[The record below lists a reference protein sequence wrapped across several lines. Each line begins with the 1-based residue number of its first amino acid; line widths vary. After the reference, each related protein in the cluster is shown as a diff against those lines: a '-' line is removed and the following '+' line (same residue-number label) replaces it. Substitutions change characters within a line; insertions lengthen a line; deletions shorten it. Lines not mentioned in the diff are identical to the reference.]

1 MSAPQSTRAPSSPV
15 YGSPAAPSAPVG
27 VPTPTPAPPV
37 SPPVSPPVVPS
48 SRPFAASSFWNAPL
62 AANAPLDGQS
72 ATYVAALQRQVA
84 QYGPWINTT
93 EYSSAVYTV
102 AASQQT
108 VHVTLD
114 NNAPGLQ
121 AALDQVPIPAGAQPA
136 AGTDG
141 TMIVTQPSTDTMWEL
156 WRAVRRADGWHAT
169 FGGRMS
175 NVSSNPGYFTDPPSW
190 GATATSLPML
200 GGLMRLDELAA
211 GHIDHALALALPETR
226 AVAYSFPAQ
235 RTDGAINS
243 ATAIPQGARFRL
255 DPNLDLNQIPMDPIV
270 KEMAIAAQRYGIV
283 VRDTAGS
290 VAFYGEDPTSTGTDP
305 YGGPGGFFHQAY
317 PSQLLAQFPWP
328 HLQTLQ
334 TNLSYTPK

>member
-1 MSAPQSTRAPSSPV
+1 MGPVITRLRVPCCPERPSRRPHAHSCSAGLS
-15 YGSPAAPSAPVG
+15 
-27 VPTPTPAPPV
+27 PV
-37 SPPVSPPVVPS
+37 SPPVGPS
-48 SRPFAASSFWNAPL
+48 FRAFAASSFWNAPL

-72 ATYVAALQRQVA
+72 ATYVADLQRQVA

-102 AASQQT
+102 AAGQPT

-141 TMIVTQPSTDTMWEL
+141 TMIITQPSTDTMWEL

-169 FGGRMS
+169 YGGRMS

-200 GGLMRLDELAA
+200 GGLMRIDELAA

-226 AVAYSFPAQ
+226 AIAYSFPAQ
-235 RTDGAINS
+235 RTHGAIDR

-255 DPNLDLNQIPMDPIV
+255 DLNLDLNQIPMDPIV

-290 VAFYGEDPTSTGTDP
+290 VAFYGEDPTPTGTDP
-305 YGGPGGFFHQAY
+305 YGAPGGFFHQAY
-317 PSQLLAQFPWP
+317 PSQLLAQFPWS